1 MKVLIDGTP
10 IFRNRSGVG
19 QYLYRLFHELFKLDK
34 KNSYKIYGF
43 LFVGK
48 KFEAPY
54 NKLPKNVSYRLI
66 RYLPSKVHNVV
77 SRRLVVPPIDLLTAY
92 KTDVAIYT
100 NFVRAPLS
108 FGGKTITFIYDISF
122 LTHRQFSNEKNAR
135 LLNKEVPKAVE
146 KSDLIITISE
156 NAKEEIIKHYGA
168 DASKIRIV
176 YPAVDHKMFHRSGK
190 NEISKVKKK
199 YNLSKKYILYTGTIE
214 PRKNIVGIIDAY
226 KALPQRLRDEYQLVL
241 AGGKGWKDEEI
252 KQSLEAA
259 KGENIC
265 LTGYVRDEDLP
276 SMYSGASVFVYPSFY
291 EGFGMPPLEAM
302 ACGVP
307 VITSNNSSL
316 PEAVGIA
323 GITIN
328 AEDTKALT
336 KNITRVLTDE
346 KLAKNMIKEG
356 YLQAK
361 KFSWTV
367 SAAKL
372 KDIIDTI

>member
-1 MKVLIDGTP
+1 MRILVDGSP
-10 IFRNRSGVG
+10 IYRNRSGVG
-19 QYLYRLFHELFKLDK
+19 QYLYRLFQELFKVDK

-54 NKLPKNVSYRLI
+54 KKLPKNVDYRLI
-66 RYLPSKVHNVV
+66 RYLPSKVHNVL
-77 SRRLVVPPIDLLTAY
+77 SRRLAVPPIDLLTAY
-92 KTDVAIYT
+92 KPDVAIYT
-100 NFVRAPLS
+100 NFVRAPLA

-122 LTHRQFSNEKNAR
+122 VTHRQFSNDKNAR
-135 LLNKEVPKAVE
+135 LLNKEVPKAVK
-146 KSDLIITISE
+146 KSDLIITISK

-168 DASKIRIV
+168 DANKIQIV
-176 YPAVDHKMFHRSGK
+176 YPAVDHKMFHRSGRG
-190 NEISKVKKK
+190 EMAKVQKK

-226 KALPQRLRDEYQLVL
+226 KALPQQLRDEYQLVL

-252 KQSLEAA
+252 KRSLAAA
-259 KGENIC
+259 KGENIR
-265 LTGYVRDEDLP
+265 LTGYVKDEDLP
-276 SMYSGASVFVYPSFY
+276 PLYSGASVFVYPSFY

-336 KNITRVLTDE
+336 QNIKRVLTDE